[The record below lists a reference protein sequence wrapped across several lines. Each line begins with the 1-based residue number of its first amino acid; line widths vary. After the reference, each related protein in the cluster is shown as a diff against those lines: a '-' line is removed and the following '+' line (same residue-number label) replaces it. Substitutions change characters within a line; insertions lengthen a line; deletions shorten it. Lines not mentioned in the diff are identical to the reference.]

1 MNRRRAAA
9 LATTVAAAAG
19 AYALE
24 QARARRWRVGEGAL
38 EAAGLTLP
46 ADVRHR
52 FVETSDGGRVHVVE
66 RGEGP
71 ATVLVHGVMLGV
83 GVWAPQL
90 HRLPGRVIAVSLRGH
105 GQSRAGSEGYGI
117 ERLAGDVVEVLAA
130 LDVSGAALVG
140 HSMGGMAVQLAA
152 LAGGAELER
161 VRRIVLVATSAAP
174 ALPAP
179 LVGLASAG
187 AVRALGSAE
196 RMGRGPLPKSTTV
209 WAARLSFGQDP
220 APAGVELTC
229 AMLDAMSPSALAG
242 LLPGLLAFDARD
254 RIGAIALPTDVVVG
268 SRDVLT
274 PPRTARAIAAR
285 VPGAVLTVLKGCGHM
300 VMLERADELCSI
312 LR

>member
-9 LATTVAAAAG
+9 LATTVAAAVG

-24 QARARRWRVGEGAL
+24 QAHARRWQVGEEAL

-90 HRLPGRVIAVSLRGH
+90 RRLPGRVIAVSLRGH

-117 ERLAGDVVEVLAA
+117 ERLAGDLVEVLAA
-130 LDVSGAALVG
+130 LDVRDAALVG

-152 LAGGAELER
+152 VAGGAELAR
-161 VRRIVLVATSAAP
+161 VRRLVLVATSAAP

-209 WAARLSFGQDP
+209 WASRLSFGQDP
-220 APAGVELTC
+220 APADVELTR

-300 VMLERADELCSI
+300 VMLERADELCRI